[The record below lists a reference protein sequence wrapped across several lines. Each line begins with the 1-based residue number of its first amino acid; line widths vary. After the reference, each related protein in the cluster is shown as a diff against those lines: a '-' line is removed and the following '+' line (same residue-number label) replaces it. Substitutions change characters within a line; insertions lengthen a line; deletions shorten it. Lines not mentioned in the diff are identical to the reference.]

1 MTKAHKP
8 SSVAKIDAT
17 AKPPTKLERIIA
29 MLGRPEGASVAQISQ
44 MTGWKPNSV
53 RGALAGALKARGV
66 IISSEKPAGERIYRA
81 KTDASA

>member
-1 MTKAHKP
+1 MIKAHKP
-8 SSVAKIDAT
+8 APAAKLAT
-17 AKPPTKLERIIA
+17 AKAPTKLDQIAA
-29 MLGRPEGASVAQISQ
+29 MLLRPEGGSVAQISQ

-66 IISSEKPAGERIYRA
+66 IISSEKSAGERIYRA